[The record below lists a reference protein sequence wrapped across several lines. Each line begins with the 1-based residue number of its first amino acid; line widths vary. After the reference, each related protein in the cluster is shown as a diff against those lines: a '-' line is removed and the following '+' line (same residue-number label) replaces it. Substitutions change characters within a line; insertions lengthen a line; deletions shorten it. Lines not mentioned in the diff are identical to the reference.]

1 MTHLEE
7 LKGQIWIIPALI
19 VWMTSGA
26 SCGRIEVGF
35 EGTDTQS
42 VTQTTNVEAT
52 DVVGLTPTQNSL
64 DVDLLTPLAPAH
76 KASGLVLG
84 SPSETFYVDIA
95 GKVVPLVD
103 QPQAQLSSTHDQ
115 VLFARDEPSSGMND
129 IWLLDK
135 VSGEERNLTQ
145 TPDRDEV
152 SPQWWPAHPEF
163 VFLVS
168 GEEIGMGNA
177 QRPTIVGLDGTG
189 YRVIDEKQGGPFS
202 LSPDG
207 AFIAYGGFDE
217 IGVIYH
223 WDGDREVFDP
233 RDYGLNVDKIFQ
245 PSFSPDGRYLA
256 WQVAG
261 DLNGDG
267 NYANGLAVF
276 DLKERTAQLMHVY
289 TVQGGGMVP
298 HYIAWSPDGTWIAFV
313 TFGEGPAVGR
323 EPNLWVLRPDG
334 NQETFVDIGLAPTWN
349 PEGQSLAYVHTTM
362 EGEMGLRIADVES
375 WKFTPIDDLPFPD
388 VVHFIMGWIQP

>member
-1 MTHLEE
+1 MMHLKEF
-7 LKGQIWIIPALI
+7 KGQIWIIPALI
-19 VWMTSGA
+19 VWVMIGA
-26 SCGRIEVGF
+26 SCGRSEVGF
-35 EGTDTQS
+35 EGADTQS
-42 VTQTTNVEAT
+42 VTSTTSVKAT

-64 DVDLLTPLAPAH
+64 EVDLLTPQAPAH
-76 KASGLVLG
+76 RASGLVLG

-95 GKVVPLVD
+95 GQVVSLVD
-103 QPQAQLSSTHDQ
+103 QPQAQLRSTHDQ
-115 VLFARDEPSSGMND
+115 VLFARVEPSSGMND
-129 IWLLDK
+129 IWLLDQ
-135 VSGEERNLTQ
+135 VSGDERNLTQ

-163 VFLVS
+163 VFFVS

-189 YRVIDEKQGGPFS
+189 YRVIDEKQGGSFS

-207 AFIAYGGFDE
+207 TLIAYGGFDE
-217 IGVIYH
+217 IGIIYH

-233 RDYGLNVDKIFQ
+233 REFGLNVDKVFQ

-256 WQVAG
+256 WEVAG
-261 DLNGDG
+261 DLNVDG
-267 NYANGLAVF
+267 GYANGLAVF

-289 TVQGGGMVP
+289 TVQGGGMFP

-323 EPNLWVLRPDG
+323 EPNLWVLHPDG
-334 NQETFVDIGLAPTWN
+334 SQETFVDIGLAPTWS
-349 PEGQSLAYVHTTM
+349 PEGHRLAYVHTTM

-375 WKFTPIDDLPFPD
+375 WEFTPIDDLPFPD
-388 VVHFIMGWIQP
+388 TVHFIMGWIQP